1 MMIRDDRE
9 MQQAQAK
16 ILVCQSL
23 LANARQT
30 LPPAQFEKEAA
41 RWLSEWGKL
50 DDELRT
56 YLSTL
61 PEGAENRDPEE
72 GQSAYASMEAEARA
86 KNTAHVMSGQRVRLE
101 FRLPDGELVQVYE
114 LRGARAWGILQTMAG
129 QMPEKALPQAEL
141 ESLKDRLD
149 AIEAALVE
157 ARHMTEQMLGVEVDP
172 DEE

>member
-1 MMIRDDRE
+1 
-9 MQQAQAK
+9 MQQTQAK

-41 RWLSEWGKL
+41 RWLSEWEKL
-50 DDELRT
+50 DGELRA
-56 YLSTL
+56 YLSKL
-61 PEGAENRDPEE
+61 PEGAENRDEEE
-72 GQSAYASMEAEARA
+72 GQAQYKAMEADARA

-129 QMPEKALPQAEL
+129 QMPEKTPPQAEL

-157 ARHMTEQMLGVEVDP
+157 ARQMTERMLGVEL
-172 DEE
+172 DEDDE